1 MCNFNNYRFIRE
13 SKKEHSCY
21 LCGEKIEKGSS
32 YHKLVGV
39 GDDGFYEIKL
49 HQGCYRVVNDYC
61 ANDYY
66 GEGWDDECVMEYVN
80 EFLKEEGLE
89 IPKFRREAI
98 ELFLGLIE

>member
-49 HQGCYRVVNDYC
+49 HQGCYRAVEEYWNESYSSGDGWDDISVMEFVNDYVRD
-61 ANDYY
+61 A
-66 GEGWDDECVMEYVN
+66 
-80 EFLKEEGLE
+80 GLE
-89 IPKFRREAI
+89 IPKIRMDAI
-98 ELFLGLIE
+98 ELFFKL